1 MASLRNSF
9 SLLAVAFLCSPLAAD
24 DWPQWMG
31 PDRNGV
37 YAESGLIES
46 IPAEGLERKWSTPIE
61 LGYAGPAVANGRV
74 FVTDYVK
81 KTGES
86 KNNPG
91 GRDKLTGTE
100 RVLCL
105 DAESGEVLWEQE
117 YDRPYNLS
125 YANGPRATP
134 TVDGERVY
142 TLGGEGDLLCLDVD
156 TGDVLWK
163 QQLKEAYGTESP
175 LWGYASHVLVHG
187 DMLITLAGGEGSAV
201 VALDKTTGRELWR
214 ALTTSDVGYCPPMI
228 YELGGKERLVVWH
241 SESINCLEIGDGST
255 YWSYPLKPKYGMSI
269 AAPQLLGNR
278 LYACGI
284 GETSAMLEMDDAGK
298 PKKSLWDGRPKI
310 GVYSGNA
317 TALFTEEAIY
327 GSDCGTGQFI
337 AADPSTGERLWETF
351 ALTGG
356 GKRRIGHGTGFVVR
370 NGDYHWVF
378 TEKGELVLAKFSR
391 TGFDE
396 LGRAQLLEPTGE
408 CFGRAVVW
416 SHPAFANK
424 CIYARNDKEIVCY
437 SLAAE

>member
-1 MASLRNSF
+1 
-9 SLLAVAFLCSPLAAD
+9 
-24 DWPQWMG
+24 MG

-46 IPAEGLERKWSTPIE
+46 IPEAGLVRKWSTPVS

-81 KTGES
+81 KSGES

-91 GRDKLTGTE
+91 GRDKLEGTE
-100 RVLCL
+100 RVLCM
-105 DAESGEVLWEQE
+105 DAENGEVLWQHE

-134 TVDGERVY
+134 TVDGDRVY
-142 TLGGEGDLLCLDVD
+142 TLGGEGDLLCLNVD
-156 TGDVLWK
+156 NGDVLW
-163 QQLKEAYGTESP
+163 QRQLKEDYETESP
-175 LWGYASHVLVHG
+175 LWGYSSHVLVHG
-187 DMLITLAGGEGSAV
+187 NMLITLAGGDGSAV
-201 VALDKTTGRELWR
+201 VALDKQTGKEFWR
-214 ALTTSDVGYCPPMI
+214 ALTTGDVGYCPPMV
-228 YELGGKERLVVWH
+228 YKLGGKERLVVWH
-241 SESINCLEIGDGST
+241 SESVNCLEIEDGSS
-255 YWSYPLKPKYGMSI
+255 YWSYKLKPKYGMSI

-278 LYACGI
+278 MFVCGI
-284 GETSAMLEMDDAGK
+284 GETSAMLELDANGK
-298 PKKSLWDGRPKI
+298 PTKSLWDGRPKI

-317 TALFTEEAIY
+317 TALFSEEAIY

-337 AADPSTGERLWETF
+337 AADPDTGERLWETF

-356 GKRRIGHGTGFVVR
+356 GQRRIGHGTGFVVR

-391 TGFDE
+391 EGFEE
-396 LGRAQLLEPTGE
+396 LGRDQLLEPVGE
-408 CFGRAVVW
+408 CFGRDVVW

-437 SLAAE
+437 SLAKE